1 MIDTVCIIIRSNSSK
16 NNNEN
21 EMNEYIRSSIE
32 KSGRFE
38 DLYRM

>member
-1 MIDTVCIIIRSNSSK
+1 MIDTVCMIIRSNVSK

-21 EMNEYIRSSIE
+21 EMTEYIRNSIE